1 MVDNRV
7 IITLDISEN
16 ALRKIR
22 QWHTVRCMLDDDGS
36 EGLNIGVILADKILQ
51 AAGNDDKMATIKTK
65 EDK

>member
-1 MVDNRV
+1 MV
-7 IITLDISEN
+7 ITLDISES

-22 QWHTVRCMLDDDGS
+22 QWHTVRCMFDDDGS

-51 AAGNDDKMATIKTK
+51 AVGNDDKMATIKTK